1 MNIISVD
8 YKEVVDEFK
17 IVKEWVNN
25 IHSNILKKERSE
37 DKIVTFYHY
46 GYFLPKVSNKEEYYS
61 DQFERYS
68 KMPFEERLAEEFSKV
83 RVNVTIKI
91 GSFMMTNR
99 LEKGDIPQIVKD
111 VVTEVTKYKMVF
123 EGGIHNN
130 SDVIDTIPQFDTSIV
145 SFDLIKD
152 QIKSESKNYDIDDIL
167 DKISENGMDS
177 LSEEEKDFLKNQ
189 SKNL

>member
-25 IHSNILKKERSE
+25 IHSNILKKEISE

>member
-8 YKEVVDEFK
+8 YKEVISEFE

-25 IHSNILKKERSE
+25 IHSNILKKEISE

>member
-8 YKEVVDEFK
+8 YKEVVGEFK

-25 IHSNILKKERSE
+25 IHSNILKKEISE

>member
-1 MNIISVD
+1 
-8 YKEVVDEFK
+8 
-17 IVKEWVNN
+17 
-25 IHSNILKKERSE
+25 
-37 DKIVTFYHY
+37 
-46 GYFLPKVSNKEEYYS
+46 
-61 DQFERYS
+61 
-68 KMPFEERLAEEFSKV
+68 MPFEERLAEEFSKV

>member
-8 YKEVVDEFK
+8 YKEVISEFE

-25 IHSNILKKERSE
+25 IHTNILKKEISE
-37 DKIVTFYHY
+37 DKIITFYHY